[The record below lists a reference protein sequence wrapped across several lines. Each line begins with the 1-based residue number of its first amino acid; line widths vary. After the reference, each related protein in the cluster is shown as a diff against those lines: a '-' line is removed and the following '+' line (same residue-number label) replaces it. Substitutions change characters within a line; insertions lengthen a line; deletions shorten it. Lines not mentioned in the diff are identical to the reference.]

1 MMNLIKSGVKG
12 LDNILKGGFKEN
24 SNILVTGAPG
34 TGKTILCLQFA
45 NEGIK
50 NKEPVLFV
58 ATEEFKEAIFEYA
71 KTMGLNNLINN
82 KLFMVLE
89 RTDLKSQI
97 KSLTD
102 PIKLVKQHKVKR
114 IVFDSITF
122 FDYLYFKNEL
132 EYRTALMD
140 FLHEMKSNK
149 VTTIMTLCCLT
160 SFIESVKLLIWL
172 FRSVLSSTMKSLL
185 SIRLLRPIVLA
196 YSKIA
201 SLNSSVATKST
212 GSLFF
217 TPSLAYCKH
226 KIVFPVP
233 GAPVTKMLLFSLNP
247 PLRMLSKP
255 LTPLFIKFII
265 LILSTLI

>member
-1 MMNLIKSGVKG
+1 MSIIRLRMMNLIKSGVKG
-12 LDNILKGGFKEN
+12 LDNILKGGLKEN

-71 KTMGLNNLINN
+71 KTLGLNNLINN

-149 VTTIMTLCCLT
+149 VTTIMTSQKETIDVDQIKYPIQDFLFDGVILLT
-160 SFIESVKLLIWL
+160 RVRKGSSFERVIHISKMRGQDHSLDIYPLTINKNGIEVHYNEL
-172 FRSVLSSTMKSLL
+172 
-185 SIRLLRPIVLA
+185 P
-196 YSKIA
+196 
-201 SLNSSVATKST
+201 
-212 GSLFF
+212 
-217 TPSLAYCKH
+217 
-226 KIVFPVP
+226 
-233 GAPVTKMLLFSLNP
+233 FSLIEQDE
-247 PLRMLSKP
+247 SKD
-255 LTPLFIKFII
+255 KFG
-265 LILSTLI
+265 

>member
-1 MMNLIKSGVKG
+1 MSVLRIRMMNLIKSGVKG

-34 TGKTILCLQFA
+34 TGKTILCLQYA
-45 NEGIK
+45 NAMGI
-50 NKEPVLFV
+50 
-58 ATEEFKEAIFEYA
+58 
-71 KTMGLNNLINN
+71 NNLIDN
-82 KLFMVLE
+82 KLFIVLE

-149 VTTIMTLCCLT
+149 VTTIMTSQKETIDVDQIKYPIQDFLFDGVILLT
-160 SFIESVKLLIWL
+160 RVRKGSSFERVIHISKM
-172 FRSVLSSTMKSLL
+172 RGQDHSLD
-185 SIRLLRPIVLA
+185 I
-196 YSKIA
+196 Y
-201 SLNSSVATKST
+201 
-212 GSLFF
+212 
-217 TPSLAYCKH
+217 
-226 KIVFPVP
+226 
-233 GAPVTKMLLFSLNP
+233 
-247 PLRMLSKP
+247 P
-255 LTPLFIKFII
+255 LTINKNG
-265 LILSTLI
+265 